1 MHTCPLGQYRRFRRH
16 AKFAAGPHFSI
27 LGRVFMNRIYR
38 RSLALIFPVLFA
50 AQTLRAQ
57 EHTARVEEAKS
68 RAASPAHIAPA
79 PLLLF
84 GTIPVSTRSIEARKF
99 AELSMEKYEN
109 VLLHDAV
116 VQAQHATEKDP
127 DFALGYA
134 LLSLA
139 SRHGIPN
146 SAALER
152 AKVLLPHAPADE
164 QLLVRWMIG
173 VQDRNLLP
181 AIASMNDLLKRY
193 PKNKHVLYLISEWL
207 YGQQDFDR
215 AQKMM
220 ESLLQS
226 DPGFAPVLNMLG
238 YSYIE
243 TAHPDPA
250 RAVATLKRYIA
261 AEPSSPNPEDSLGEV
276 LRYTG
281 DNQGSLEHF
290 SAALQIDPTFFTS
303 QLGLGDTLTLM
314 GKYDEARLEYDR
326 AALLSEN
333 SRELLHASFQKAL
346 VYFWEGHAEEGRSAL
361 SNLAAEAA
369 QKNEPNGQFE
379 IAFGSAMLAADFA
392 TELHQLRALE
402 EKFLNT
408 VEGMTEADR
417 GSALANVLCEE
428 ARVASQHAVAEAA
441 QQAISKLERLA
452 AQSADLVVENAYET
466 ARGYVLVAQG
476 DLANAVDELSANRL
490 SPLAVQ
496 QLAIAQQKLG
506 NPSGVAESTNQL
518 KYQRAPTVEWYL
530 ASQTGSITR

>member
-1 MHTCPLGQYRRFRRH
+1 
-16 AKFAAGPHFSI
+16 
-27 LGRVFMNRIYR
+27 MNRTYR
-38 RSLALIFPVLFA
+38 RSLALVFPVLFVG
-50 AQTLRAQ
+50 QTIWAQ
-57 EHTARVEEAKS
+57 EHPPRVEEARS
-68 RAASPAHIAPA
+68 HATGPAHIAPA

-84 GTIPVSTRSIEARKF
+84 GTIPVSTQSIEARKF
-99 AELSMEKYEN
+99 AELSLEKYEN

-127 DFALGYA
+127 NFALGYA

-146 SAALER
+146 ATALEH
-152 AKVLLPHAPADE
+152 AKTLLPHAPADE

-193 PKNKHVLYLISEWL
+193 PKNKHVLYLVSEWL

-220 ESLLQS
+220 ESLLQIDS
-226 DPGFAPVLNMLG
+226 NFAPVLNMLG
-238 YSYIE
+238 YSYIQSG
-243 TAHPDPA
+243 HPDPI

-261 AEPSSPNPEDSLGEV
+261 AEPSSPNSEDSLAEV

-290 SAALQIDPTFFTS
+290 SAALQIDPTFFSS

-326 AALLSEN
+326 AVLISEN
-333 SRELLHASFQKAL
+333 DRDLLHASFQKAL
-346 VYFWEGHAEEGRSAL
+346 VYFWEGHPEEGRSAL

-402 EKFLNT
+402 EKFQNT
-408 VEGMTEADR
+408 VEGMTEPDR

-428 ARVASQHAVAEAA
+428 ARVASQHGLAEAA

-452 AQSADLVVENAYET
+452 AQSADLVVENSYET
-466 ARGYVLVAQG
+466 ARGYVLVSQG

-506 NPSGVAESTNQL
+506 NQSGVAESTSQL
-518 KYQRAPTVEWYL
+518 KYQRASTVEWYL
-530 ASQTGSITR
+530 ASQSGGITR